1 MFNFNNVVKFE
12 NKRFDVFAIGEL
24 LVDMISD
31 DYDGDNSCN
40 KYSRYFGG
48 SPANI
53 TMNIKRLGGN
63 PIISASVGND
73 RLGEFLINNLKK
85 NNINT
90 EFINK
95 VNNSL
100 IQNISVDFKL

>member
-31 DYDGDNSCN
+31 DYDADNSCN

-53 TMNIKRLGGN
+53 TMNIHFYF
-63 PIISASVGND
+63 PY
-73 RLGEFLINNLKK
+73 F
-85 NNINT
+85 
-90 EFINK
+90 
-95 VNNSL
+95 
-100 IQNISVDFKL
+100 